1 MILLTAKMIDIS
13 GKDEVYREAIAKG
26 CIKLRRETVD
36 RIKNGD
42 IEKGDVFT
50 ASALTAIQA
59 AKHAPSL
66 LPFCHSIRIDFVK
79 PNIWIED
86 DERVCVE
93 VLVKA
98 RERTG
103 VEMEALTAV
112 SISLLNIWD
121 MVKAYEKD
129 ENGQYPYTSIEN
141 IHVVTKTKIL
151 QLS

>member
-1 MILLTAKMIDIS
+1 MIDVS
-13 GKDEVYREAIAKG
+13 SKDEVYREAIARG
-26 CIKLRRETVD
+26 CIKLRRETIN
-36 RIKNGD
+36 RIKSGV

-50 ASALTAIQA
+50 TSALIAIQA
-59 AKHAPSL
+59 AKQTSLL
-66 LPFCHSIRIDFVK
+66 LPFCHIIRIDFVK

-98 RERTG
+98 RDRTG

-112 SISLLNIWD
+112 SIALLNIWD

-129 ENGQYPYTSIEN
+129 DYGQYPYTAIEN
-141 IHVVTKTKIL
+141 IHVASKTKTA
-151 QLS
+151 